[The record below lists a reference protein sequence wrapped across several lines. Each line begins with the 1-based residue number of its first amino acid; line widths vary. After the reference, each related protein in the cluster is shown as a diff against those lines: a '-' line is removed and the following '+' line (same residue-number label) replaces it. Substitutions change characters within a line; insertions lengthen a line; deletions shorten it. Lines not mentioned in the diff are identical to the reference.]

1 MRFTTNPMLMQQPVD
16 QRDWLAWGRELDRL
30 LIGGEFEQF
39 TVGDTTPSVK
49 NGRFFYTANTGA
61 ITITAFDD
69 GYTGQVIT
77 VKFTLAPPNTII
89 DFTGTTLKGNVGVD
103 WTPGNGDFMNC
114 TFDGTNW
121 LCAITRTV

>member
-1 MRFTTNPMLMQQPVD
+1 MRFTANPMLMQQPVD
-16 QRDWLAWGRELDRL
+16 QRDWLAWGREMDRL
-30 LIGGEFEQF
+30 LIGGDFEAI
-39 TVGDTTPSVK
+39 TSLDATPSVK
-49 NGRFFYTANTGA
+49 NGRFFVTANAGA
-61 ITITAFDD
+61 TTITAFDD

-77 VKFTLAPPNTII
+77 VKFGDANTTI

-103 WTPGNGDFMNC
+103 WVPGNGDFMNC